1 MKDEYD
7 FSMAKRGAVIA
18 PTGKTR
24 ITIYIDDDVLSA
36 FRSRAETEGL
46 GYQTLINSALRLAT
60 APKAA
65 PLTAE
70 ALRLVLREELQA
82 AAGYGVQPYGTAG
95 SSGCP

>member
-1 MKDEYD
+1 MKAEYD
-7 FSMAKRGAVIA
+7 FSTAKRGAVIA

-36 FRSRAETEGL
+36 FRSKAEREGL
-46 GYQTLINSALRLAT
+46 GYQTLINSALRHAT
-60 APKAA
+60 APETA

-82 AAGYGVQPYGTAG
+82 ARH
-95 SSGCP
+95 SD